1 MTAEA
6 LATVTFAAALFVFT
20 TQRSVP
26 AKAVASADATAL
38 AGTLLWVVNTN
49 NAAAKVTVA
58 NASAVTVYI
67 PAGEGM
73 AIRKDPGAVVDAS
86 TASGSVWAS
95 AIAYQN

>member
-1 MTAEA
+1 MIIKPLTAAEDIQ
-6 LATVTFAAALFVFT
+6 AAPL
-20 TQRSVP
+20 
-26 AKAVASADATAL
+26 ADATAL

-86 TASGSVWAS
+86 TASGSVWAT
-95 AIAYQN
+95 ALHTKN

>member
-1 MTAEA
+1 MIIKPLTAAEDIQ
-6 LATVTFAAALFVFT
+6 AAPL
-20 TQRSVP
+20 
-26 AKAVASADATAL
+26 ADATAL

-49 NAAAKVTVA
+49 NTAAKVTVA
-58 NASAVTVYI
+58 NASAVTLYI

-73 AIRKDPGAVVDAS
+73 AIRKDSGAVVEAS